1 MNKNLAI
8 PFINRFLQWFTV
20 GISTTVLSLM
30 MLSKGCSLNTLG
42 LVSGLYSIFIVV
54 FEFPSGVIADVIGQ
68 KKIYVISLLLSIIG
82 YFIVLVTNSLVW
94 LFIGFSFYGIS
105 RAFSSGSVEVL
116 FINQYIR
123 DNGKENLHKLMSIL
137 GSGETIGLATGA
149 FLGGVIPTIWQ
160 KYFPNQNKYNGN
172 LTVQICILV
181 VLLIFTLLT
190 VKEAS
195 HVKEEKKSIVKHTKE
210 SIRFVFN
217 NRNVLLLICGT
228 MVWGFSFNAIE
239 LYWQP
244 QLKSILGSDSG
255 TWIFGVINSGYFLA
269 SLAGVG
275 IVNIILKKK
284 QIEYNLVLFIG
295 RIVIGIML
303 VILSFQTHVLP
314 FSAIYLFQFMINGM
328 ISIPETTLLNSQI
341 PDDKRSSLLSFSSL
355 MMQLGGIIG
364 SVIYSL
370 LIGILQIPGVWVL
383 SWIVFG
389 ISGILYLNVRVE
401 KKDI

>member
-68 KKIYVISLLLSIIG
+68 KKIYIISLLFSIIG
-82 YFIVLVTNSLVW
+82 YSIVLATNSLVW
-94 LFIGFSFYGIS
+94 LLVGFSFYGIS

-116 FINQYIR
+116 FINQYIQE
-123 DNGKENLHKLMSIL
+123 NGKENLQKLMSVL
-137 GSGETIGLATGA
+137 GSGETVGLATGA

-172 LTVQICILV
+172 LTVQIFVLVILLV
-181 VLLIFTLLT
+181 VTLLT

-195 HVKEEKKSIVKHTKE
+195 HVQEEKKTIVKHTKE

-244 QLKSILGSDSG
+244 QLKSILGSDSS

-275 IVNIILKKK
+275 IISIIARKGK
-284 QIEYNLVLFIG
+284 IAYTLVLFIG

-303 VILSFQTHVLP
+303 VILAFQTRVLP
-314 FSAIYLFQFMINGM
+314 FSIFYLSQFVINGM

-341 PDDKRSSLLSFSSL
+341 PDDKRSSLLSINSL
-355 MMQLGGIIG
+355 MLQLGGIVG

-370 LIGILQIPGVWVL
+370 LIGTLTISGVWIL
-383 SWIVFG
+383 SGIVFG
-389 ISGILYLNVRVE
+389 ISSILYLNVRVY
-401 KKDI
+401 KKDV

>member
-1 MNKNLAI
+1 MHKNFAI

-42 LVSGLYSIFIVV
+42 LVSGLYSLFIVV

-68 KKIYVISLLLSIIG
+68 KKIYVISLILSIVG
-82 YFIVLVTNSLVW
+82 YVIVLVTNSLVW
-94 LFIGFSFYGIS
+94 LFIGFSFYGIA

-116 FINQYIR
+116 FINQYIH
-123 DNGKENLHKLMSIL
+123 DNGKDNLHKLISVL
-137 GSGETIGLATGA
+137 GSGETFGLAIGA
-149 FLGGVIPTIWQ
+149 LLGGVIPGVWQ
-160 KYFPNQNKYNGN
+160 KYFPSQNKYNGN
-172 LTVQICILV
+172 LTVQICTLGI
-181 VLLIFTLLT
+181 LLILTLLT
-190 VKEAS
+190 VKEAN
-195 HVKEEKKSIVKHTKE
+195 HIQEEKKSLVRHTRE
-210 SIRFVFN
+210 SIKFVFT

-228 MVWGFSFNAIE
+228 MIWGFSFNAIE

-244 QLKSILGSDSG
+244 RLKSILGGDSS

-275 IVNIILKKK
+275 IINIILRKRRVG
-284 QIEYNLVLFIG
+284 YNWVLFIG
-295 RIVIGIML
+295 RICIGIL
-303 VILSFQTHVLP
+303 LIVLSLQTKVLL
-314 FSAIYLFQFMINGM
+314 FSTIYLLQFMINGM
-328 ISIPETTLLNSQI
+328 IGIPETTLLNSQI

-370 LIGILQIPGVWVL
+370 LIGMLQISGVWIL
-383 SWIVFG
+383 SGIVFG
-389 ISGILYLNVRVE
+389 ISSILYVNIRMV